1 MLACGTIRANRKVFP
16 RDIVLTAA
24 METRMDHAEYICKC
38 YENLVTLASYG
49 RRSVYL
55 IPTVHLP

>member
-24 METRMDHAEYICKC
+24 MKRRMDRGDYIM
-38 YENLVTLASYG
+38 
-49 RRSVYL
+49 
-55 IPTVHLP
+55 